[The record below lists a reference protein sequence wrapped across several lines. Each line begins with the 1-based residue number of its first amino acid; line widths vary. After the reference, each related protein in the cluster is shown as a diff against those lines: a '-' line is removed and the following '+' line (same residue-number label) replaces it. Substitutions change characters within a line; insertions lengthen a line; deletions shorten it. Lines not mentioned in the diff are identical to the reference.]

1 VLTAEAPARHRWE
14 FWALLALAFVVRF
27 YGLRFGMPHVQAR
40 PDELVVIGVGKD
52 FLSGDLNPKFF
63 RYPSLF
69 MYVLAVCDYAYYVY
83 GRAMGWFGSLEH
95 FLSTF
100 PVHWVPFF
108 MIARVISAVA
118 GTATVA
124 AVYATGARLFDR
136 LTAGLAA
143 FFLALAFLH
152 VRDSHFGVTDVSMT
166 LCVTLSTLFL
176 VRGALENRRMPF
188 AIAGALAGAGA
199 SIKYNAVLMFV
210 PLVTAVLVGSKGG
223 RTRFHGGPE
232 GKRGTAPFLEAA
244 NRAGLFGGLFT
255 AAFVA
260 GTPFAVLDWRAFIR
274 DVAAES
280 THIGVP
286 HSFDLGYG
294 GVYHVVFSLRY
305 GLGLPLLT
313 TGLVGFAWLAKVDW
327 RKAALLLAFPVAYYL
342 LLVPTRTVFV
352 RYAIP
357 LVPFLCLAAAWAI
370 ARAARVA
377 AMKYRMPA
385 AALACTASLV
395 VVAPSVRAVGQL
407 DRLFAATDSRVLLA
421 DWLRANVKPG
431 SSIYVAGSVVVQ
443 PIVDFSPPQTLRYWT
458 HRDGRSFAEGRPQRP
473 VAGIPDWLVI
483 PDSGV
488 PEYSYCPPEVKEL
501 ANERYVAVRVF
512 NAMDLDGNI
521 FDRQDAFYYPYAGF
535 KNIQRGGPNY
545 VVYARKP
552 ENPD

>member
-1 VLTAEAPARHRWE
+1 
-14 FWALLALAFVVRF
+14 VV
-27 YGLRFGMPHVQAR
+27 
-40 PDELVVIGVGKD
+40 
-52 FLSGDLNPKFF
+52 
-63 RYPSLF
+63 
-69 MYVLAVCDYAYYVY
+69 
-83 GRAMGWFGSLEH
+83 
-95 FLSTF
+95 
-100 PVHWVPFF
+100 
-108 MIARVISAVA
+108 SAVA

-124 AVYATGARLFDR
+124 AVHATGARLFGR

-166 LCVTLSTLFL
+166 FCVMLSTLFL
-176 VRGALENRRMPF
+176 VRGVVENRRMSF
-188 AIAGALAGAGA
+188 ATAGALAGAGA

-210 PLVTAVLVGSKGG
+210 PLVTAALVGSKKG
-223 RTRFHGGPE
+223 RTPFPE
-232 GKRGTAPFLEAA
+232 EPARKRGTARFLEAA
-244 NRAGLFGGLFT
+244 ICVGLFSGLFI

-274 DVAAES
+274 DVAVES

-294 GVYHVVFSLRY
+294 GIYHVVFSLRY

-313 TGLVGFAWLAKVDW
+313 AGLVGFAWLAKVDW
-327 RKAALLLAFPVAYYL
+327 RNAALLAAFPVAYYL

-357 LVPFLCLAAAWAI
+357 LVPFLCLGAAWAI
-370 ARAARVA
+370 AQAARAAATR
-377 AMKYRMPA
+377 YQMPA
-385 AALACTASLV
+385 AALACAAAV
-395 VVAPSVRAVGQL
+395 IVVAPSAYAVVQL
-407 DRLFAATDSRVLLA
+407 DRVFATTDSRVLLA
-421 DWLRANVKPG
+421 DWIRANVKPG
-431 SSIYVAGSVVVQ
+431 SSIYLAGSIVAQ
-443 PIVDFSPPQTLRYWT
+443 PIVDLVPPQTLRYWI
-458 HRDGRSFAEGRPQRP
+458 HREGRSFAEGRPPRP

-488 PEYSYCPPEVKEL
+488 PQYSYCPPEVKEL
-501 ANERYVAVRVF
+501 ASERYVAVRVF
-512 NAMDLDGNI
+512 NAMDLTGNL

-552 ENPD
+552 ENPERSGRVLP

>member
-1 VLTAEAPARHRWE
+1 MLTAEAPARYRWE
-14 FWALLALAFVVRF
+14 FWALVALAFVVRF

-69 MYVLAVCDYAYYVY
+69 MYLLAIFDYAYYLF
-83 GRAMGWFGSLEH
+83 GRAVGWFSSLDH

-100 PVHWVPFF
+100 PVYWVPFF
-108 MIARVISAVA
+108 MIARVVSAVA

-124 AVYATGARLFDR
+124 AVYLTGARLFDR

-152 VRDSHFGVTDVSMT
+152 VRDSHFGVTDVPMTFCVALSM
-166 LCVTLSTLFL
+166 LFL
-176 VRGALENRRMPF
+176 VRGALEDRPMPF

-199 SIKYNAVLMFV
+199 SIKYNAALMFV
-210 PLVTAVLVGSKGG
+210 PLFTAALVGSNRG
-223 RTRFHGGPE
+223 RT
-232 GKRGTAPFLEAA
+232 TAI
-244 NRAGLFGGLFT
+244 RVGLFT
-255 AAFVA
+255 ALFIASFVA
-260 GTPFAVLDWRAFIR
+260 GTPFAVLDWHAFIR
-274 DVAAES
+274 DVTAES

-294 GVYHVVFSLRY
+294 GIHHLAFSLRY
-305 GLGLPLLT
+305 GLGLPLLM
-313 TGLVGFAWLAKVDW
+313 TGLVGFVWLVRADS
-327 RKAALLLAFPVAYYL
+327 RKAALLVAFPVAYYL

-352 RYAIP
+352 RYAVP
-357 LVPFLCLAAAWAI
+357 LVPFLCLGAAWAV
-370 ARAARVA
+370 ARVA
-377 AMKYRMPA
+377 QAAASRYRLSA
-385 AALACTASLV
+385 AALACAV
-395 VVAPSVRAVGQL
+395 AAIVVAPSAYAVGRL

-421 DWLRANVKPG
+421 DWLRANVNPG
-431 SSIYVAGSVVVQ
+431 SSIYLAGSIVVQ
-443 PIVDFSPPQTLRYWT
+443 PIVDLRPPQTLRYWT
-458 HRDGRSFAEGRPQRP
+458 HREGRSFAEGRPPRP
-473 VAGIPDWLVI
+473 VTGLPDWLVI

-501 ANERYVAVRVF
+501 AKDRYVAVRVF
-512 NAMDLDGNI
+512 NAMDLKGNV

-535 KNIQRGGPNY
+535 KNIQRGGPNF